1 MKLWLAISL
10 VLACIVTHAQEF
22 KLGSKVTNF
31 EIQDLSGKAVS
42 FASLRGPVTVL
53 TFISTKCPISN
64 GYNDRMNSI
73 YKDYSAKGIKFVFVN
88 ANRDEPPREVQE
100 HAQSVGFAFPVYKDS
115 RNEVADRF
123 GAQVTP
129 ESYVIDSTD
138 TIRYHGSVDD
148 SLNEARVK
156 TRGLRMALDAVM
168 AGKQVQIP
176 QTKAFGCTIKRVR
189 KST

>member
-1 MKLWLAISL
+1 MKRWLAISL
-10 VLACIVTHAQEF
+10 ALAGILTHAQEF
-22 KLGSKVTNF
+22 KLGSKVTDF

-73 YKDYSAKGIKFVFVN
+73 YKEYSAKGVKFVFVN
-88 ANRDEPPREVQE
+88 ANRDEPSREVQE
-100 HAQSVGFAFPVYKDS
+100 HAQSVGFGFPVYKDS

-156 TRGLRMALDAVM
+156 TRGLRLALDAVM
-168 AGKQVQIP
+168 AGKQVQIQ

>member
-1 MKLWLAISL
+1 MRCWVAISL
-10 VLACIVTHAQEF
+10 VLAGFLTYAQEF
-22 KLGSKVTNF
+22 KLGSRVTDF
-31 EIQDLSGKAVS
+31 EIQDLKGRPVS
-42 FASLRGPVTVL
+42 FASVRGPVTVV

-64 GYNDRMNSI
+64 GYNDRMNTI
-73 YKDYSAKGIKFVFVN
+73 YKDYSAKGVKFVFVN
-88 ANRDEPPREVQE
+88 ANRDEPPREVEE

-129 ESYVIDSTD
+129 ESYVVDSTD

-189 KST
+189 RST